1 VAHAEQYFNP
11 PNNHPSYWKQIRT
24 SASSL
29 TPSPASPNYSQ
40 LLSPFAKSGGKKP
53 YSNSIHY
60 DHCSTLK
67 TLQEIF
73 HGELLLGALRST
85 PKQEI

>member
-1 VAHAEQYFNP
+1 
-11 PNNHPSYWKQIRT
+11 
-24 SASSL
+24 
-29 TPSPASPNYSQ
+29 